1 MVMKRVLGFLILAW
15 GSAALPAGCG
25 KDPEAAPIPKPAE
38 LPLQTLGGF
47 EYKEKMKLPEEV
59 VRWNGRRVRATGFM
73 NPTTQARNL
82 TTFLLV
88 KDRASC
94 CFGKRPQI
102 NHYVEVK
109 LKAGATANYS
119 TDPVT
124 VEGVLTVEDRWDGDW
139 QLGLYWMEGAE
150 VVK

>member
-1 MVMKRVLGFLILAW
+1 MFLVLLL
-15 GSAALPAGCG
+15 AGCG
-25 KDPEAAPIPKPAE
+25 KSEAPVE
-38 LPLQTLGGF
+38 VLPLPALGAF

-59 VRWNGRRVRATGFM
+59 VRWSGRRVRATGFM
-73 NPTTQARNL
+73 NPTSQARNL

-102 NHYVEVK
+102 NHYLEVK
-109 LKAGATANYS
+109 LKPGQKADYS

-124 VEGVLTVEDRWDGDW
+124 VEGVFTADDRWDGDW
-139 QLGLYWMEGAE
+139 QLGLYWMDAAE
-150 VVK
+150 VLK

>member
-1 MVMKRVLGFLILAW
+1 MFLGLL
-15 GSAALPAGCG
+15 LAGCG
-25 KDPEAAPIPKPAE
+25 KVAPPVE
-38 LPLQTLGGF
+38 QLPLTEFGAF

-59 VRWNGRRVRATGFM
+59 VRWSGRRVRATGFM
-73 NPTTQARNL
+73 NPTSQARNL

-102 NHYVEVK
+102 NHYLEVK
-109 LKAGATANYS
+109 LKPGQKADYS

-124 VEGVLTVEDRWDGDW
+124 VEGVFTADDRWDGDW
-139 QLGLYWMEGAE
+139 QLGLYWMDAAE
-150 VVK
+150 VLK